1 MKQLLLIRHAKSSW
15 TNIGQED
22 FERPLNERGIRDA
35 PLMAKKLIEKNYKPD
50 ALISSTAVRALET
63 ATFFAEVMGFK
74 KKDIIQVPELYH
86 APPKVFKEVIQALP
100 DGLSTVAIF
109 GHNPGITEMANELT
123 NIQID
128 NLPTCGIFGV
138 EAEVKSWKNFLDS
151 EKSFLFFYYP
161 KAL

>member
-15 TNIGQED
+15 ANSGQDD
-22 FERPLNERGIRDA
+22 FERPLNDRGKRDA
-35 PLMAKKLIEKNYKPD
+35 PLMAEKLIEKNYRPD
-50 ALISSTAVRALET
+50 ALISSTAVRALAT
-63 ATFFAEVMGFK
+63 ATYFAEIMDFK

-86 APPKVFKEVIQALP
+86 APPKIFKEVIQALP

-109 GHNPGITEMANELT
+109 AHNPGITEMANELT

-128 NLPTCGIFGV
+128 NLPTCGMFGV
-138 EAEVKSWKNFLDS
+138 EADVKSWKSFLDA

-161 KAL
+161 KAF